1 MGWINIS
8 SRTREHH
15 NHPHTIWP
23 SCNRFHIVTV
33 VKVEEELTRISNQS
47 GVSERDIGL
56 PTLHP
61 ECWSDIHT
69 QKCFSDCICL
79 RGHWT
84 QDGHAVPCVG
94 FSMSRDHYLKII
106 NQDGFRIIHLNLA
119 SWILQRIIWRLY
131 LENPNW
137 NLQQN
142 ILKKYQI
149 RTPSGSSGF
158 PEVFLQKQS
167 TGTPPETP
175 KYH

>member
-1 MGWINIS
+1 MSIMQSVSYRDRSLSRERTSLAYTQELRTGVNGISDYPPNILRVEVMFILRNVS
-8 SRTREHH
+8 LIGYVSGVTGLKRTCC
-15 NHPHTIWP
+15 
-23 SCNRFHIVTV
+23 SCNR
-33 VKVEEELTRISNQS
+33 
-47 GVSERDIGL
+47 
-56 PTLHP
+56 
-61 ECWSDIHT
+61 
-69 QKCFSDCICL
+69 
-79 RGHWT
+79 
-84 QDGHAVPCVG
+84 

-167 TGTPPETP
+167 TGTPSD
-175 KYH
+175 HR